1 MRSYV
6 RGWKMLQLLLGLIL
20 IIFFP
25 SETNGAGKMYTSV
38 LDSHCTSW
46 NLSRILGKKSSC
58 RSRAKRMSQAEVGCR
73 LKKVTLNKNDS
84 TMTDCIYE
92 RAGYNLGSTTVTLEE
107 NGICPRTIKCK
118 RN

>member
-1 MRSYV
+1 MR
-6 RGWKMLQLLLGLIL
+6 QLFLALIL
-20 IIFFP
+20 IIFLL
-25 SETNGAGKMYTSV
+25 SEANAAGKIYSSV

-46 NLSRILGKKSSC
+46 NLNRILAKKSSC
-58 RSRAKRMSQAEVGCR
+58 LSRAKRLSQAEIGCR

-92 RAGYNLGSTTVTLEE
+92 RAGYNLGASTVSLEE
-107 NGICPRTIKCK
+107 SGICPRIIKCG

>member
-1 MRSYV
+1 MR
-6 RGWKMLQLLLGLIL
+6 QLFLGLIL
-20 IIFFP
+20 IIFLL
-25 SETNGAGKMYTSV
+25 SEANAAGKMYSSV

-46 NLSRILGKKSSC
+46 NLNRILGKKSSC

-73 LKKVTLNKNDS
+73 LKEVTLNKNDS
-84 TMTDCIYE
+84 TMTGCIYE